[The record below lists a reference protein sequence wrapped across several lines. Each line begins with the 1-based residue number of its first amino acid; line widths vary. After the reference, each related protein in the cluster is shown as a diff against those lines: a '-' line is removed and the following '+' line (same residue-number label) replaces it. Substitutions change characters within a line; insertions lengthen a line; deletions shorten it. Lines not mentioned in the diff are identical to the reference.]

1 MDSKDK
7 KAPKAPNA
15 WQNHVK
21 AVRAKNPGKPLK
33 EVMQEAAASYTKKEK
48 APKV

>member
-7 KAPKAPNA
+7 KAPNA
-15 WQNHVK
+15 WQAHVK

-33 EVMQEAAASYTKKEK
+33 EVMVEAAASYKKKEK
-48 APKV
+48 VPKA

>member
-7 KAPKAPNA
+7 KAPNA
-15 WQNHVK
+15 WQAHVK

-33 EVMQEAAASYTKKEK
+33 EVMVEAAASYKKKEK
-48 APKV
+48 VPKV

>member
-7 KAPKAPNA
+7 KAPNA
-15 WQNHVK
+15 WQAHVK

-33 EVMQEAAASYTKKEK
+33 EVMQEAAASYKKKEK
-48 APKV
+48 VPKV